1 VLKENNMNLGTA
13 LKIEGVREMEHGKFA
28 SHILV
33 VDTLNGQKLTTL
45 IKIWIQMLGGQ
56 VFPRKPDVY

>member
-1 VLKENNMNLGTA
+1 LGTA

-28 SHILV
+28 SHLLV
-33 VDTLNGQKLTTL
+33 VDTLNGQKLTTP

-56 VFPRKPDVY
+56 VFPRKSDVY